1 MNSLIMKKKP
11 TTYDVRNP
19 CPVLSCVLTVTMLL
33 DYQFLIAPWV
43 FPNVYLTKAKKKKTT
58 T

>member
-1 MNSLIMKKKP
+1 MKKKP

-43 FPNVYLTKAKKKKTT
+43 FPNVYLTKGKKKKTT
-58 T
+58 I